1 MESNGVKRKAEE
13 LYVDSDDE
21 DDDEEFSD
29 DEDCGSDEYESE
41 YEDTPENF
49 HPTTRKNTAKKAL
62 SLLHT
67 FFSL

>member
-1 MESNGVKRKAEE
+1 MYEE
-13 LYVDSDDE
+13 DLNSDDE
-21 DDDEEFSD
+21 DDDDEFSD